1 MSSPFA
7 KQMNIFLKFVVDSK
21 MDELSFDIKTNVLKA
36 KNRDILLNKW
46 NYVILNQNGPL
57 KTPSGPFTLSRNLNY
72 HNIIFRKHHG
82 CQEDLIYQFPVHY
95 VYNTDT
101 LSRRARSI
109 KKKRI
114 PYDPNLG
121 FNAIINMA
129 IERGHM

>member
-7 KQMNIFLKFVVDSK
+7 KQMNIFLKFVVESK
-21 MDELSFDIKTNVLKA
+21 MDELSFDTNTNVLKA

-57 KTPSGPFTLSRNLNY
+57 RTPSARYTLSRNFNY
-72 HNIIFRKHHG
+72 HNIIFCNNYNITKN
-82 CQEDLIYQFPVHY
+82 LIYQFPVSY

-101 LSRRARSI
+101 LSKRI
-109 KKKRI
+109 KKKKSI

-129 IERGHM
+129 INRGEM